1 MNEVLNKDDVKEHN
15 VDLWHY
21 GRWQIEGKNIFGS
34 GITCEEIITY
44 RQMLDRF
51 IWTFA
56 DDDMRELGWEEVV
69 SRYKVNKAK

>member
-15 VDLWHY
+15 VDLWQF
-21 GRWQIEGKNIFGS
+21 GKIEEKNLFSS

-51 IWTFA
+51 IWTFV
-56 DDDMRELGWEEVV
+56 DDDMRELGREEVV